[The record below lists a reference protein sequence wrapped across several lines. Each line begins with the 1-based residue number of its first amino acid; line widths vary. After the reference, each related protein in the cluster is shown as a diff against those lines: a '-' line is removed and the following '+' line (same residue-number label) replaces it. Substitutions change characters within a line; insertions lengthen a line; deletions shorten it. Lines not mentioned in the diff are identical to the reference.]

1 MKQLI
6 TILILSCLAVTAK
19 AQHTD
24 AGASASQSTQFSLS
38 DVIEIV
44 FADVNSS
51 TGNMVTMPF
60 NSSRDFSNGVTVA
73 DQELRV
79 RANTEFKVSL
89 KYDMSTFA
97 YVGAE
102 KVSADLLRDALGVMV
117 TKNNTGGQ
125 VAAPFSNADYTKIAS
140 TDQDLLVNGQNGGN
154 QRFAVK
160 YQCKPKQ
167 VLPVGSYFINVVYT
181 ATKN

>member
-1 MKQLI
+1 MKQFI
-6 TILILSCLAVTAK
+6 TIFILSCLAVTAK
-19 AQHTD
+19 AQQE
-24 AGASASQSTQFSLS
+24 AGASAAQATQFSLS

-44 FADVNSS
+44 FADVNSEN
-51 TGNMVTMPF
+51 GNTIFMPF
-60 NSSRDFSNGVTVA
+60 NNSHDFANGVTVA

-89 KYDMSTFA
+89 KYDMSTFT

-102 KVSADLLRDALGVMV
+102 KANAEMLRDALGVMV
-117 TKNNTGGQ
+117 TSNNTGGQ
-125 VAAPFSNADYTKIAS
+125 VAAPYSTADYATIGSA
-140 TDQDLLVNGQNGGN
+140 DRDLLVNGQNGGN

-160 YQCKPKQ
+160 YKCQPKQ
-167 VLPVGSYFINVVYT
+167 VLPVGNYFINVVYT